1 MCRKQSKHKSTP
13 ILSAPINTKQKR
25 QQTNIKS
32 KTPILAQ
39 QKVTSE
45 INREET
51 QGMDYLVKPSSTLLA
66 TVPVFI
72 PYSSLVQPNKTN
84 DILLIEDTTSSYW
97 NSNDYLSSNPVQ
109 QHSLELRT
117 TTSTF
122 PTYSSMNYTMDN

>member
-45 INREET
+45 VI
-51 QGMDYLVKPSSTLLA
+51 S
-66 TVPVFI
+66 
-72 PYSSLVQPNKTN
+72 
-84 DILLIEDTTSSYW
+84 
-97 NSNDYLSSNPVQ
+97 NSNKQQ
-109 QHSLELRT
+109 QHNTNILAIHIRDPVNNHQLR
-117 TTSTF
+117 
-122 PTYSSMNYTMDN
+122 